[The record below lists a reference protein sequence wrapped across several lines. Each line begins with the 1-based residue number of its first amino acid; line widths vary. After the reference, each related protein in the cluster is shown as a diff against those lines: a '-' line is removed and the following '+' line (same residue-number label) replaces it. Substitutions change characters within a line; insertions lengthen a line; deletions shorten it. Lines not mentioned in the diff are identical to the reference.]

1 MKDEI
6 KEMLQEIKETVDS
19 YLETYKLKDD
29 MMYDTINYKA
39 SQWYALLDYIT
50 NLQEENERLKKEIP
64 SPDNYVPIENQM
76 RISSVSHEINYQYF
90 KILYEKATKDIVIDD
105 LVYKCEDLDN
115 LRQSYEKLYIEK
127 EDYKSRNEKAIEY
140 LEKYDV
146 FKEFTFPLMKRDEE
160 NQVKSSIDYQF
171 KKDLK
176 KNLLNILQGV
186 GKDEKE
192 KE

>member
-50 NLQEENERLKKEIP
+50 NLQEKYEEADYDRHKLFEENERLKLAIKNHSIIIP
-64 SPDNYVPIENQM
+64 KN
-76 RISSVSHEINYQYF
+76 
-90 KILYEKATKDIVIDD
+90 KVI
-105 LVYKCEDLDN
+105 
-115 LRQSYEKLYIEK
+115 
-127 EDYKSRNEKAIEY
+127 DYKSRCEKAIEY

-160 NQVKSSIDYQF
+160 NQVKYQ
-171 KKDLK
+171 
-176 KNLLNILQGV
+176 
-186 GKDEKE
+186 
-192 KE
+192 